1 MVKIQVC
8 SVHSNISVGLDIEDY
23 GNFLI
28 TKLLH

>member
-1 MVKIQVC
+1 MVKIQMC
-8 SVHSNISVGLDIEDY
+8 DVHSNISLGPETEDY